1 MTTHWEQGWISFQHA
16 GHQVVLRDEGD
27 EFSHAL
33 VELQLIHEATPVTP
47 AVPPEVHDIFN
58 RLTCW
63 VDMCAEAVLAS
74 TRLS

>member
-1 MTTHWEQGWISFQHA
+1 
-16 GHQVVLRDEGD
+16 VVLIGEGD

-47 AVPPEVHDIFN
+47 TVPPEVHDILN

-63 VDMCAEAVLAS
+63 VDMCARVLKQCW
-74 TRLS
+74 RVPG